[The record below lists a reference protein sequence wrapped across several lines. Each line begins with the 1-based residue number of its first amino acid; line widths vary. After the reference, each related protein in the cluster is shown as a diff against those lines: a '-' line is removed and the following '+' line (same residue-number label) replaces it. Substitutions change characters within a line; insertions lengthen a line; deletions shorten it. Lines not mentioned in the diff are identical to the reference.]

1 MKIIIIG
8 GGKVGR
14 TLVRNLNDEGHDVVL
29 IDIKSAVVEAVGD
42 AYDVMCIE
50 GSGTDIT
57 VLEEAGVRA
66 ADLIIAV
73 TEKDEHNVL
82 CGIMAKKMGA
92 GRCVARVRNPEYYHQ
107 LQFMRDVLDINM
119 IVNPEYLAANEISRI
134 LRFPAAM
141 HIETFAKG
149 RIELVEFKID
159 KDSPMADI
167 PLFKLYSDH
176 KVRILVCAV
185 MRDNEVIIPKGD
197 FILHAG
203 DRIYVTSTHIDI
215 AKFINKMHVDNQR
228 VKSTLIIGGGRISF
242 YLARMLGELG
252 VKVKIIEQDMDKCN
266 KLTDMLPKASI
277 ICADGT
283 DRDVLIEEG
292 IDSVDS
298 FVSLTGI
305 DEENIIVSMYAKQ
318 NGINKVITK
327 INRLSFMDIVEGMGI
342 DSPVTPKDITADVIL
357 GYVRAMDNISKIAN
371 NEIRTL
377 YRIVGNNAEAIEF
390 RVYENPD
397 IVGIPLKDLRIKQ
410 NVIIAAVAKGNKI
423 VIPSG
428 NTVIDVGDHVIVV
441 TTGHLKHLNEI
452 LL

>member
-29 IDIKSAVVEAVGD
+29 IDIKSAVVDAVGD

-57 VLEEAGVRA
+57 VLEEAGVRT

-228 VKSTLIIGGGRISF
+228 VKST
-242 YLARMLGELG
+242 
-252 VKVKIIEQDMDKCN
+252 C
-266 KLTDMLPKASI
+266 ASSLLSAAAEYRFI
-277 ICADGT
+277 LQEC
-283 DRDVLIEEG
+283 
-292 IDSVDS
+292 S
-298 FVSLTGI
+298 VSL
-305 DEENIIVSMYAKQ
+305 A
-318 NGINKVITK
+318 
-327 INRLSFMDIVEGMGI
+327 
-342 DSPVTPKDITADVIL
+342 
-357 GYVRAMDNISKIAN
+357 
-371 NEIRTL
+371 
-377 YRIVGNNAEAIEF
+377 
-390 RVYENPD
+390 
-397 IVGIPLKDLRIKQ
+397 
-410 NVIIAAVAKGNKI
+410 
-423 VIPSG
+423 
-428 NTVIDVGDHVIVV
+428 
-441 TTGHLKHLNEI
+441 
-452 LL
+452 

>member
-1 MKIIIIG
+1 
-8 GGKVGR
+8 
-14 TLVRNLNDEGHDVVL
+14 
-29 IDIKSAVVEAVGD
+29 
-42 AYDVMCIE
+42 
-50 GSGTDIT
+50 
-57 VLEEAGVRA
+57 
-66 ADLIIAV
+66 
-73 TEKDEHNVL
+73 
-82 CGIMAKKMGA
+82 
-92 GRCVARVRNPEYYHQ
+92 
-107 LQFMRDVLDINM
+107 
-119 IVNPEYLAANEISRI
+119 
-134 LRFPAAM
+134 
-141 HIETFAKG
+141 
-149 RIELVEFKID
+149 
-159 KDSPMADI
+159 
-167 PLFKLYSDH
+167 
-176 KVRILVCAV
+176 
-185 MRDNEVIIPKGD
+185 
-197 FILHAG
+197 
-203 DRIYVTSTHIDI
+203 
-215 AKFINKMHVDNQR
+215 
-228 VKSTLIIGGGRISF
+228 
-242 YLARMLGELG
+242 MLGELG
-252 VKVKIIEQDMDKCN
+252 IKVKIIEQDMDKCN

-342 DSPVTPKDITADVIL
+342 DSLVTPKDITADVIL